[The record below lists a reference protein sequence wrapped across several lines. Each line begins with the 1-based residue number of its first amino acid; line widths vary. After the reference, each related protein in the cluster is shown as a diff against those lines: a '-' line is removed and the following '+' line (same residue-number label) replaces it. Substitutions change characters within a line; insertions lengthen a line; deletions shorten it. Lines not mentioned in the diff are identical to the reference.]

1 MAILAQMET
10 TMRRTSL
17 LPLVTCLVGFSTAL
31 AWTASHAQNGDPL
44 RKSVLDANV
53 RFDSALASDNR
64 AALDEILDPEFT
76 WIFPDGSYYG
86 RSDTLQALPDAATS
100 TTGEE
105 SSVAERAYG
114 RVRALEVSSGLVR
127 ALRIWVLR
135 PDGWRLLH
143 MNELVKAP
151 EPQGAPRP
159 YRAAYRDTVPVQ
171 ACDNPCEAVPYVP
184 ATQRSLDALRSWQQQ
199 ELGSHTMDME
209 LWGSYVTDEWI
220 SQRAGSPQNSKERR
234 IRLTDRRA
242 EHGVAGSTQATVLQ
256 MRLYDLEDA
265 VLMVSLTQG
274 LRGRPEYR
282 TRIFVHDGERADGGD
297 RYKMA
302 ESYGQVVA
310 ASAVFERVPD

>member
-1 MAILAQMET
+1 MQRST
-10 TMRRTSL
+10 L
-17 LPLVTCLVGFSTAL
+17 LSAFLSLVGVSSFV
-31 AWTASHAQNGDPL
+31 AWTDADAQSGRAVNQ
-44 RKSVLDANV
+44 SAIQANTA
-53 RFDSALASDNR
+53 FDNALASDNSPG
-64 AALDEILDPEFT
+64 LENLLDPEFS

-86 RSDTLQALPDAATS
+86 RSDTLAALPDSAPS
-100 TTGEE
+100 TTGEAIT
-105 SSVAERAYG
+105 VVERAYG

-135 PDGWRLLH
+135 PNGWRLLH

-151 EPQGAPRP
+151 EREGEPPP

-171 ACDNPCEAVPYVP
+171 SCDNPCETVPYTP

-199 ELGSHTMDME
+199 ELGSHLMDME
-209 LWGSYVTDEWI
+209 LWGSYVTDDWV
-220 SQRAGSPQNSKERR
+220 SYRAGSVANSKERR
-234 IRLTDRRA
+234 IRLTNRRA
-242 EHGVAGSTQATVLQ
+242 ENGVTGSTQATVLQ
-256 MRLYDLEDA
+256 MRLYDLTDA

-282 TRIFVHDGERADGGD
+282 TRIFVHDGQRSDGGP

-310 ASAVFERVPD
+310 GAHVFERAQD